1 MNYYTLASFS
11 VRLPEKA
18 YDWFIDCG
26 IAIEEDAP
34 EFDGIAL
41 PNDLGGHGADMDYDF
56 EKGILSLSGHEL
68 SVEALAEA
76 LRATMIKFDIN
87 EPIGFCYANTA
98 DKEKEDAF
106 SGGMVLITKDLVE
119 IIDAYSEMKK
129 ALRKAYEDRSAPY
142 TLDEVKAIFQSLDEV
157 EFDGEYNMLEPF
169 RHFSFGVNR
178 EEIWKWLESL
188 HPEFSV
194 ADELKLSEPPASGL
208 KI

>member
-18 YDWFIDCG
+18 YYWFIDCG
-26 IAIEEDAP
+26 IAIEEDDP
-34 EFDGIAL
+34 EYDGVAL

-56 EKGILSLSGHEL
+56 EKGILSLSGGEL
-68 SVEALAEA
+68 RVEALAEA

-98 DKEKEDAF
+98 SRETEDAYG
-106 SGGMVLITKDLVE
+106 GGMVLITKELVE
-119 IIDAYSEMKK
+119 IIDAHFEMKK
-129 ALRKAYEDRSAPY
+129 ALQKAYENRSAPY
-142 TLDEVKAIFQSLDEV
+142 TLDEVKAIFHSLDEV
-157 EFDGEYNMLEPF
+157 EFDGDNNTLESF
-169 RHFSFGVNR
+169 RHFALGVNR

-194 ADELKLSEPPASGL
+194 ADELKLSDAPARGP
-208 KI
+208 KP